1 MKINQSY
8 KCNTVTTW
16 YHFLWMEREE
26 ERAVPV
32 PLAVDV
38 GMEVG
43 EVRPHLVIRLV
54 TSTTGLYVFG
64 TVLRIRIQ
72 NRVFPDPKLIFLIA

>member
-1 MKINQSY
+1 
-8 KCNTVTTW
+8 
-16 YHFLWMEREE
+16 MEREE
-26 ERAVPV
+26 ERVVPV

-54 TSTTGLYVFG
+54 TSTTGFYVFG
-64 TVLRIRIQ
+64 TVLRIR
-72 NRVFPDPKLIFLIA
+72 NRVSRIPDPKIIFFIA

>member
-1 MKINQSY
+1 
-8 KCNTVTTW
+8 
-16 YHFLWMEREE
+16 MEREE
-26 ERAVPV
+26 ERFVPV

-54 TSTTGLYVFG
+54 TSTTGLCLYVFELKRNLFFARKS
-64 TVLRIRIQ
+64 LRQRSG
-72 NRVFPDPKLIFLIA
+72 